1 VEGWFVAGI
10 RVFSNLLN
18 DLAHFRE
25 GEAPAEPSEK
35 PWMYAPLRLGRSLA
49 LPESGNR
56 IPLPFLRVHCHNDFM
71 RYLDLTLPTA
81 AENLALDEALLEV
94 AEAAGRP
101 AETLRFWEAAAPTVV
116 VGRSSRLDDEV
127 FRDVCRASGIPV
139 LRRPSGGAAIVAGPG
154 CLMYALVLSYQKR
167 PELRPLENAHHFV
180 LGTIVSAL
188 ERLRPGVHCA
198 GTSDLAVDT
207 KKFSGNSARCHRTH
221 FLYHGTLLYEF
232 PLVQIERF
240 LKHPPR
246 TPDYRDGRNHA
257 IFVTNLHVP
266 AEAIR
271 RAMSQVWDAAEPYA
285 DWPREL
291 TARLAAEK
299 YSQASWN
306 ECL

>member
-1 VEGWFVAGI
+1 
-10 RVFSNLLN
+10 
-18 DLAHFRE
+18 
-25 GEAPAEPSEK
+25 
-35 PWMYAPLRLGRSLA
+35 
-49 LPESGNR
+49 
-56 IPLPFLRVHCHNDFM
+56 M

-101 AETLRFWEAAAPTVV
+101 VETLRFWEAAAPTVV

-127 FRDVCRASGIPV
+127 FRDACRASGVPV

-154 CLMYALVLSYQKR
+154 CLMYALVLSYEKR
-167 PELRPLENAHHFV
+167 PELRSLQNAHRFV
-180 LGTIVSAL
+180 MGTIVSAL

-198 GTSDLAVDT
+198 GTSDLAIGTKKCEGVSDSSNGI

-257 IFVTNLHVP
+257 LFVTNLHVP

-271 RAMSQVWDAAEPYA
+271 RAMSQAWDATEPYA

-299 YSQASWN
+299 YSQAAWN